1 MRLRHGLYGA
11 CRLGYHAMPCHARH
25 AGRSAWCHL
34 HVASASITAMHALQA
49 YYQFLRNMCYL
60 APVGWVL
67 CMIRPGVKGTS
78 NNATDMQVPPF
89 FERKAEG
96 SPTLP

>member
-1 MRLRHGLYGA
+1 MCVRIGVRVCIYA
-11 CRLGYHAMPCHARH
+11 P
-25 AGRSAWCHL
+25 
-34 HVASASITAMHALQA
+34 VQA

-78 NNATDMQVPPF
+78 NNATDTASPTIFRKTGGGEPYASVRL
-89 FERKAEG
+89 RKAFV
-96 SPTLP
+96 SS

>member
-1 MRLRHGLYGA
+1 MQYRH
-11 CRLGYHAMPCHARH
+11 
-25 AGRSAWCHL
+25 
-34 HVASASITAMHALQA
+34 TLQA

-60 APVGWVL
+60 APIGWVL

-96 SPTLP
+96 SPALP